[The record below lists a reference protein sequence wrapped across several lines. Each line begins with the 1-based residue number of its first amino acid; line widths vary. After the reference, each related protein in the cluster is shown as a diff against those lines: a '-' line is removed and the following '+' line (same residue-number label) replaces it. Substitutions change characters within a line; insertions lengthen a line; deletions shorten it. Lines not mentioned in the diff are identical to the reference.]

1 MNSFICKRCGSHVI
15 ASTLNYINH
24 IYKDNTIVTSEGSC
38 RVCGCHFFYIYKSH
52 TLDEA
57 VFPYEDYGFCK
68 RLKNISKIYTSYIP
82 IPELVD
88 ENREIIKSIR
98 KKDDVVIGFDGWEDI
113 VINKKLAGGWYMT
126 YNSPPILDVA
136 VINCSNYCF
145 GDPEIIMS
153 YFPTPILIGKVKMLN
168 NRDLSFFD
176 SKRNVM
182 LDEKRSFYIGI
193 KEKK

>member
-1 MNSFICKRCGSHVI
+1 MNAFICKSCGSQIV
-15 ASTLNYINH
+15 ASTLNYVNH
-24 IYKDNTIVTSEGSC
+24 IYKDNLLATSEGSC
-38 RVCGCHFFYIYKSH
+38 RNCGCRFFYIYKSI

-68 RLKNISKIYTSYIP
+68 RLKSISKIYTSYIP
-82 IPELVD
+82 IPEFIEDNKKL
-88 ENREIIKSIR
+88 IKSIA
-98 KKDDVVIGFDGWEDI
+98 KKNDIVIGFDGWEDI
-113 VINKKLAGGWYMT
+113 VIGKELAGGWYMT

-136 VINCSNYCF
+136 LINCSNYCF

-153 YFPTPILIGKVKMLN
+153 YFPTPILVNKVKMLD
-168 NRDLSFFD
+168 NRDLSFFE

-193 KEKK
+193 KERK